1 MIKVAMVKENG
12 EVGYIISPAVDSDY
26 IDRQVYGDY
35 TAMLISADSND
46 DDYIVRKYWDG
57 DAWAD
62 KGERPTDFH
71 EWVSG
76 AWVLN
81 ISYLFNQI
89 RAERTKRLA
98 FSDWTQMPD
107 SSLSD
112 SKKAAW
118 VAYRQALR
126 DVPANYSE
134 INSLDEVSWPT
145 VPGG

>member
-1 MIKVAMVKENG
+1 MIKVAMTKANG
-12 EVGYIISPAVDSDY
+12 EVGYIISPAVDDEY
-26 IDRQVYGDY
+26 TDNQVYGDY
-35 TAMLISADSND
+35 TARLISADSDD

-62 KGERPTDFH
+62 KGERPTDLH
-71 EWVSG
+71 EWVNG

-81 ISYLFNQI
+81 VSYLFNEI

-112 SKKAAW
+112 SKKSEWAS
-118 VAYRQALR
+118 YRTALR
-126 DVPANYSE
+126 DVPAN
-134 INSLDEVSWPT
+134 NSSVTRLEDVDWPT
-145 VPGG
+145 KPE